1 MQKTKTWQGS
11 SKRRKNTAFFLF
23 VFLGMLSA
31 FGPLVTDMYL
41 PSLPAMTSYFLTG
54 PSMVQLGITFS
65 MLGLAAGQIVFGPL
79 SDKYGRRAPLL
90 VSMALYLLATLACI
104 WSPTIEIFVS
114 LRFVQGLAAAGG
126 IVISRSIATDKFK
139 GENLTKA
146 LAIIAAI
153 NGIAPIAAPVI
164 GGSILQ
170 VSTWRGIFVVLFV
183 LGLILTG
190 FCVHF
195 NESLSTTKRSRVPL
209 LKTLGLF
216 KTVFCKRKYMYCVL
230 QLSCAMGILFS
241 YIAASPFIVQ
251 EHYGYS
257 AFAFSL
263 VFAVNAIAL
272 GVGTSMPVRFKRPET
287 CVSYSC
293 LGMLAGSVLT
303 AVALWM
309 QAPFYVFEGLLI
321 ALLFATGMSFTA
333 TTSIAMLEAKDQA
346 GTASA
351 LIGASGFL
359 LGSIVSP
366 IVGLGNIL
374 VSTGLT
380 FIVCSLLAGVGWMLA
395 LRVNQPETQSGN
407 CVTI

>member
-1 MQKTKTWQGS
+1 
-11 SKRRKNTAFFLF
+11 
-23 VFLGMLSA
+23 
-31 FGPLVTDMYL
+31 
-41 PSLPAMTSYFLTG
+41 
-54 PSMVQLGITFS
+54 MVQLGITFS